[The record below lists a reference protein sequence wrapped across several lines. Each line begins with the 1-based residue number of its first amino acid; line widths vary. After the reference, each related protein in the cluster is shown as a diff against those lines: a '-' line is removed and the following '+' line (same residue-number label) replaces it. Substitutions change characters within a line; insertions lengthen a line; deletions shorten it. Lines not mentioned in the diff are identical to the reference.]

1 MNTPAAGT
9 PAALEAARGLFLEG
23 VARFEAGHA
32 AEAAERFEAAL
43 ALAPGRVSVLINL
56 GAARLK
62 LGQREAA
69 LQALDTALAAEPQ
82 HADGWTHRGLAAGE
96 LGRHAEALGNFERA
110 LALDPGSGVAQFYRA
125 LCLGHLQRHAE
136 ALAALERLLQHQPQR
151 APAWMLH
158 GQTLQQLQRHAEA
171 LPSYRRA
178 VAVDPTLGAA
188 WSHLGQL
195 LKDLGRRDEAAAAL
209 RRAIDEGDDADTN
222 RYFLA
227 ALGVEA
233 APSVAPRAYV
243 QALFD
248 GYADDFE
255 PHLVQVLR
263 YRAHEDVAAD
273 ALAAWQ
279 AGQPAGAA
287 PGWVIDLG
295 CGTGLCGARLKP
307 PAQHLEGV
315 DLSHTMVEAARRRG
329 VYDTLAQADITEHLQ
344 AGARHFD
351 IAVAADTFIYLG
363 DLGPVFAGVRHAL
376 RPGGVLAFS
385 AEIAAAPEDGAEPPD
400 YRLDSHMRYAHS
412 EPYLR
417 RLAAAHGFAVVNL
430 VRRVLREEQRRP
442 VMGWI
447 VALRIEMA
455 AKAEQ

>member
-1 MNTPAAGT
+1 MPAAGT
-9 PAALEAARGLFLEG
+9 PAALEAARDLFLQG
-23 VARFEAGHA
+23 VAQFEAGHA
-32 AEAAERFEAAL
+32 AQAAERFEAAL

-62 LGQREAA
+62 LGEREAA
-69 LQALDTALAAEPQ
+69 IQALDTALAAEPQ
-82 HADGWTHRGLAAGE
+82 HADAWTHRGLAAGE

-110 LALDPGSGVAQFYRA
+110 LAIDPGSGAAQFYRA

-136 ALAALERLLQHQPQR
+136 ALQALERLLQHQPQR

-158 GQTLQQLQRHAEA
+158 GQTLQILQRHAEA

-178 VAVDPTLGAA
+178 VAADPTLGAG

-195 LKDLGRRDEAAAAL
+195 LKDLGRRDEATAAL
-209 RRAIDEGDDADTN
+209 RRAIAECDDADTN

-227 ALGVEA
+227 SLGAEATPEA
-233 APSVAPRAYV
+233 APQGYV

-255 PHLVQVLR
+255 PHLVEVLR
-263 YRAHEDVAAD
+263 YRAHEDVAAA
-273 ALAAWQ
+273 ALSAWQ
-279 AGQPAGAA
+279 AGQPDGAA

-295 CGTGLCGARLKP
+295 CGTGLCGARMKP

-315 DLSHTMVEAARRRG
+315 DLSRTMIEAARRRG
-329 VYDTLAQADITEHLQ
+329 VYDVLAQADITQHLQ
-344 AGARHFD
+344 ATARHHD

-363 DLGPVFAGVRHAL
+363 ELGPVFAAVRQAL

-385 AEIAAAPEDGAEPPD
+385 AEVAEGAD
-400 YRLDSHMRYAHS
+400 FRLDAHMRYAHS
-412 EPYLR
+412 EAYLR
-417 RLAAAHGFAVVNL
+417 RLAATHGFEVVSL
-430 VRRVLREEQRRP
+430 EQRVLREEQRRP

-447 VALRIEMA
+447 VALRLP
-455 AKAEQ
+455 